1 MIRDNRGTAEI
12 VGTSLFLVIVLFFFT
27 NVVLW
32 YDVSARQAESVIVD
46 KINSPISMTV
56 YAWPSQ
62 NQSEK
67 PLILRVRSLGVKDVQ
82 IVRVRWIEAVND
94 NHGCA
99 DIERLIPTP
108 VFIPSGWYI
117 DIKLVKPGE
126 GFNFYPENR
135 TLTIEY
141 KPPRGAVTFKVFTN
155 LGNSA
160 VYTYSFS

>member
-1 MIRDNRGTAEI
+1 MIRDQRGTAEI
-12 VGTSLFLVIVLFFFT
+12 VGTSLFLVILLFFFT
-27 NVVLW
+27 NVILW
-32 YDVSARQAESVIVD
+32 YDVSARQAESVTID
-46 KINSPISMTV
+46 KINSPISMAV
-56 YAWPSQ
+56 YARAGQ
-62 NQSEK
+62 GQSEN

-99 DIERLIPTP
+99 DIERLIHEP
-108 VFIPSGWYI
+108 VFILSGWYL
-117 DIKLVKPGE
+117 DIKLVRPGE

-141 KPPRGAVTFKVFTN
+141 SPPSGGVTFKIFTS

-160 VYTYSFS
+160 VYTYTFP